1 MRLKYY
7 YKLLRQVRIKKAF
20 ALFIIIYGLLLILY
34 IFFIKQISPTIRTL
48 SDNRAKAIA
57 LKATNEAV
65 MEKISEIKYD
75 NLMHVS
81 IGDNGKITGLNAD
94 VIEMNKLSVEI
105 TNQIQE
111 KLLNIEGSEFGIP
124 IGKALGLSIFSGYG
138 PYIIVKAIPMGNVS
152 VDFKTEFKTEGIN
165 QTRHRIY
172 IQVKTSVRMVAPFIS
187 EIANF
192 ESNITVAET
201 VIVGDIP
208 EAYYNLQGVEGID
221 LKDTL
226 EYID

>member
-1 MRLKYY
+1 M
-7 YKLLRQVRIKKAF
+7 RIKKAF
-20 ALFIIIYGLLLILY
+20 ALFIIIYGILLIMY

-81 IGDNGKITGLNAD
+81 VGENGKITGLNAD

-111 KLLNIEGSEFGIP
+111 KLLSLEGTKFGIP
-124 IGKALGLSIFSGYG
+124 IGKALGLSVFSGYG
-138 PYIIVKAIPMGNVS
+138 PHIIVKAIPMGNVV

-172 IQVKTSVRMVAPFIS
+172 IQVKTSVRMVAPFIT
-187 EIANF
+187 EIANC

-208 EAYYNLQGVEGID
+208 ESYYNLQGID
-221 LKDTL
+221 DINLKDTI